1 MLEFEVTGLKELE
14 QNLKRLPLRLQEKAL
29 VSAVRSSAGVIRDEA
44 RRMCPKKTG
53 ALAKSIVAKRK
64 RTAGG
69 TVVYQVGPRKF
80 YGHMVEFGTGPHEI
94 KMQKLG
100 KVLKLGRWRN
110 VYALEVKHPG
120 ASAKPFLR
128 PAFDAKYKEAI
139 EKMRQALARSI
150 ERGEVVYWKQAK
162 GW

>member
-1 MLEFEVTGLKELE
+1 MMEFEVTGLKELE

-44 RRMCPKKTG
+44 RRLCPKGTG
-53 ALAKSIVAKRK
+53 RLAKSIVVKRVRK
-64 RTAGG
+64 AG
-69 TVVYQVGPRKF
+69 TSVNYQIGSKLF
-80 YGHMVEFGTGPHEI
+80 TGLFVEFGTAPHVI
-94 KMQKLG
+94 KGKKLG
-100 KVLKLGRWRN
+100 KVLRLGRWRN

-128 PAFDAKYKEAI
+128 PAFDTKNKEAI
-139 EKMRQALARSI
+139 EKTRQSLARSI
-150 ERGEVVYWKQAK
+150 ERGEVIDWKQRK